1 MSRFLL
7 HYLVEQAKMGN
18 NNLKR
23 HAFTNA
29 AQAVAERYNIAVTD
43 TNVLN
48 HVRTIRGRFRQI
60 RRLQGLDNVAWDDTR
75 KIIGMDEESYH
86 DHIKVCICIGSS
98 HHYLK

>member
-1 MSRFLL
+1 
-7 HYLVEQAKMGN
+7 MGN

-29 AQAVAERYNIAVTD
+29 AQAVAEQYNIAVTD

-60 RRLQGLDNVAWDDTR
+60 RRLQELDNVTWDDTR
-75 KIIGMDEESYH
+75 KVIGMDEESYH
-86 DHIKVCICIGSS
+86 DHIKVYMYWYLQIG
-98 HHYLK
+98 